1 MRAND
6 LREKTDE
13 ELIVLMRER
22 ADDLM
27 HFRLQMATGVVEN
40 VRLARK
46 EKRDIARMKTI
57 LNERKRTVTVAADG
71 GQ

>member
-13 ELIVLMRER
+13 ELIVLMRDR
-22 ADDLM
+22 ADELM

-46 EKRDIARMKTI
+46 AKRDIARMKTI